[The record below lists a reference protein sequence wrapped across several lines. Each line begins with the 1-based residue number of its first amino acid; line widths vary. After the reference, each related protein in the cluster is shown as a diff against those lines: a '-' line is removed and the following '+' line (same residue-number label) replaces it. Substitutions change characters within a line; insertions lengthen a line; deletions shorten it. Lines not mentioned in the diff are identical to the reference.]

1 MSDYTLCD
9 KLIRE
14 YAVNYMEKVFYFA
27 LKKTGSEAEA
37 ENLCSDIT
45 LNIFLQL
52 KKGNIPVRF
61 TSWVWKI
68 ARNRYAK
75 WADGK
80 HKRASYLESE
90 DIGEID
96 VVSKEPTPEENL
108 IKNEE
113 LSLLR
118 RELSFISSDYRNI
131 VLAYYI
137 ENRSVSDIA
146 NSLKLP
152 KGTVESKLFRAR
164 KILKEGMSMARE
176 FGKLSYSPER
186 IGFSVCGK
194 FGFYGEPWNYLK
206 RLLCVNIML
215 AAYRNP
221 STAEELA
228 IEVGVALPYMEDE
241 LKALVDSTLMRKNGN
256 KYETTIYITS
266 AEAQEKVGAHLKG
279 MAPELFKAVRDIL
292 EFEFKLYEENKSAVY
307 SKNTDFECA
316 KWASILLLTEK
327 LSQEVENKFSEHRA
341 TIRPNGGEW
350 DLSGHEIYDGDGFP
364 GIGLHGC
371 QDRPKIAEKIDFGMF
386 KFYGREIYKK
396 VPEYLSYAEV
406 KTLKALAINETENI
420 NDAVIS
426 GLCERGFVNKTE
438 KGYELKFLV
447 INEKNKKPMN
457 EAEKAEYKR
466 LWDKALSLFERQFVF
481 GREICLKE
489 VPEVLKND
497 KRAVDIAVEM
507 ASNFRGAVI
516 GEAEKSGYLKYD
528 PEKLMTGVYMVI

>member
-1 MSDYTLCD
+1 MTEINESVS
-9 KLIRE
+9 KLMEE
-14 YAVNYMEKVFYFA
+14 YSKEFLGKVFYFA

-37 ENLCSDIT
+37 ENLCSEIT

-52 KKGNIPVRF
+52 KKGNIPMNF

-75 WADGK
+75 WAEEK

-90 DIGEID
+90 DIGDMD
-96 VVSKEPTPEENL
+96 VVSKEPTPEESFL
-108 IKNEE
+108 KNEE

-131 VLAYYI
+131 VLAYYV

-176 FGKLSYSPER
+176 FGKLSYSPEK
-186 IGFSVCGK
+186 IGFSMNGK
-194 FGFYGEPWNYLK
+194 FGSYGEPWNYLN

-228 IEVGVALPYMEDE
+228 IEVGVALPYMENE
-241 LKALVDSTLMRKNGN
+241 LEALVNSTLMRKKGN
-256 KYETTIYITS
+256 KYETAIYITS
-266 AEAQEKVGAHLKG
+266 AEAQDKVGAHLIG
-279 MAPELFKAVRDIL
+279 MAPELYKAVRDIL
-292 EFEFKLYEENKSAVY
+292 EFELECCKEKLSAIY
-307 SKNTDFECA
+307 GGTDFECA
-316 KWASILLLTEK
+316 KWSLILLLTDK
-327 LSQEVENKFSEHRA
+327 LARKVENKFCEHRA
-341 TIRPNGGEW
+341 TVRPNGGEW
-350 DLSGHEIYDGDGFP
+350 DLSGHERYEGDRFEY
-364 GIGLHGC
+364 IGLHGC
-371 QDRPKIAEKIDFGMF
+371 QDMPKGEGYIDFGMY
-386 KFYGREIYKK
+386 KLYTRELYKK
-396 VPEYLSYAEV
+396 MPDYIPYTEV
-406 KTLKALAINETENI
+406 KALKALAINEAEGI
-420 NDAVIS
+420 NDEVIS

-438 KGYELKFLV
+438 KGYDVKFLV
-447 INEKNKKPMN
+447 INENNKKPMN
-457 EAEKAEYKR
+457 EAEKAEYKK
-466 LWDKALSLFERQFVF
+466 LWDKAIGLFERQYVF

-497 KRAVDIAVEM
+497 KRAIDIAVET

-516 GEAEKSGYLKYD
+516 TEAEKDGYLKYD
-528 PEKLMTGVYMVI
+528 PENIMTGVYMVL